1 MCVVM
6 CCPDP
11 HTLRPKHPFL
21 QLLGVLMM
29 DGSQLSPSLGTA
41 LDRQVKD
48 SELAQGHTV
57 SLQAAQVQ

>member
-11 HTLRPKHPFL
+11 HTLRLKRPCLWP
-21 QLLGVLMM
+21 LGVLMM
-29 DGSQLSPSLGTA
+29 DGSHLSPSLGTV
-41 LDRQVKD
+41 LDSQAKD

-57 SLQAAQVQ
+57 SLQAAHIQ